1 MNVINKLNWRY
12 ATKKFDEDKIIPQEK
27 IELIKEAFNLTATS
41 YGLQPIKL
49 LLLKDKKIQQGL
61 VKYSMD
67 QEQVAQASHIL
78 IFCIETTIDKK
89 YILEYFDRVKQI
101 RNTPEEILK
110 PFEDFLIDDFEDRT
124 RAYIEDWA
132 TKQAYLAMGNLLTV
146 LAIEE
151 IDSCPMEGF
160 SPDVWDD
167 ILGLKSHDLKSV
179 LMMPIGYR
187 AEDDMFSEFKK
198 VRKRVAES
206 TLEL

>member
-1 MNVINKLNWRY
+1 MNVIDKLNWRY
-12 ATKKFDEDKIIPQEK
+12 ATKKFDEDQYIPQQK

-49 LLLKDKKIQQGL
+49 LFLKDKKIQQEL
-61 VKYSMD
+61 VQHSMD

-78 IFCIETTIDKK
+78 IFCIETNIDKK
-89 YILEYFDRVKQI
+89 YIVDYFERVKAI
-101 RNTPEEILK
+101 RSTPDHILQ
-110 PFEDFLIDDFEDRT
+110 PFEDFLIDDFKGRSID
-124 RAYIEDWA
+124 YIEDWA

-146 LAIEE
+146 LAIEH

-160 SPDVWDD
+160 TPKAWDD
-167 ILGLKSHDLKSV
+167 ILGLTERSLKSV

-187 AEDDMFSEFKK
+187 ADDDMFSDFKK
-198 VRKRVAES
+198 VRKRVADS